1 MVMANILSQSDWLA
15 TPLGEY
21 LQRHEQELFDTAVSD
36 IFGFNAMQLGLTD
49 ADLLRDSRM
58 PFRCKIAPQGM
69 VGLQC
74 DYEQLPLA
82 SNSIDLLLLPHLLE
96 FAENPHQLL
105 REAERALVPEG
116 HLIISGFNPYSLW
129 GLRRLC
135 GEKKNYPWHG
145 RFIPLKRL
153 KDWLALLAL
162 EVVGGRMVCYA
173 PPVNREN
180 WLHRLQWMNKA
191 GDRWWPMMGGVYFL
205 VARKRVT
212 GMRLI
217 RPQWN
222 AASMARLFVPKPTQ
236 KTECQKL
243 SREISIDE
251 PKHTNQ

>member
-1 MVMANILSQSDWLA
+1 MISEIDWFA
-15 TPLGEY
+15 TPLGTY
-21 LQRHEQELFDTAVSD
+21 LQGREQALFDAAVSD
-36 IFGFNAMQLGLTD
+36 IFGFNAIQLGLTG
-49 ADLLRDSRM
+49 ADLLKDSRI
-58 PFRCKIAPQGM
+58 PFRCKGAPGGI

-74 DYEQLPLA
+74 DFEQLPLA

-96 FAENPHQLL
+96 FAQNPHQLL
-105 REAERALVPEG
+105 REAERVLMPEG

-135 GEKKNYPWHG
+135 GEKRQYPWHG
-145 RFIPLKRL
+145 RFISLKRL

-173 PPVNREN
+173 PPVNRDN
-180 WLHRLQWMNKA
+180 WLHRLHWMNKV

-222 AASMARLFVPKPTQ
+222 ATSMARLFVPKPTQ

-243 SREISIDE
+243 SPELSID
-251 PKHTNQ
+251 KSKQTNQ